1 MAHNRTQLT
10 TLERSV
16 NRCQLERNELRLVL
30 YLRSGSLLRF
40 LLLFVCL
47 QTVLLRLS
55 IIKKINVY
63 LLPDKVTIIQRD
75 ACLLTI
81 IS

>member
-1 MAHNRTQLT
+1 MTHNRTQLT
-10 TLERSV
+10 TLERSI
-16 NRCQLERNELRLVL
+16 NRCQLERNKLRLVL